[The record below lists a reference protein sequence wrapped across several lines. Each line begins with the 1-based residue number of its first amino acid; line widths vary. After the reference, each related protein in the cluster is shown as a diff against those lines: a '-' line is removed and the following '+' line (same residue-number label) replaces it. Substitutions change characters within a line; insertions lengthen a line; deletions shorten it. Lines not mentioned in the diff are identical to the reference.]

1 MNVLVT
7 GGAGFI
13 PSHIVDRLLNE
24 GHKVTV
30 LDLWQSEESKVHNSN
45 PNFEFVKGDVLNDDL
60 IAQCME
66 GKDRAIHMA
75 AVLGTA
81 ETITTYDVEKVCTVN
96 IVGTTKILK
105 AAKKA
110 GVGRVLI
117 PTTPDV
123 PWINPYKIT
132 KAAVEKLC
140 QLFSAEYDLE
150 VVALKLGN
158 IYGARERWLEGPKDA
173 PYNYQKIIPTIL
185 MDVMN
190 GKNFKVYGN
199 GDQMSEYIYVDDVV
213 EAFMRAMNSDKDL
226 SGEIIHV
233 GCGVSNSVN
242 EIIAATEKAWG
253 RKIPVEYI
261 DMRPGEVHF
270 LAYLDPKPMKDLLD
284 YELQWGLHKGLV
296 ETIKYYEEMHK
307 IYSNGELATANA

>member
-13 PSHIVDRLLNE
+13 PSHIVDRLLKE

-30 LDLWQSEESKVHNSN
+30 LDLWQSIESKVHNGN
-45 PNFEFVKGDVLNDDL
+45 PNFEFVKGNVLNDDL

-66 GKDRAIHMA
+66 GKDRVIHMA

-81 ETITTYDVEKVCTVN
+81 ETITTYDVEQVCTVN

-140 QLFSAEYDLE
+140 QLFSTEYDLE

-158 IYGARERWLEGPKDA
+158 IYGARERWLEGPKEA
-173 PYNYQKIIPTIL
+173 PYNYQKVIPTIL
-185 MDVMN
+185 MDVMS
-190 GKNFKVYGN
+190 GKNFKIYGN

-242 EIIAATEKAWG
+242 EIVAATEKAWG

-261 DMRPGEVHF
+261 NMRPGETHF

-284 YELQWGLHKGLV
+284 YELQWKLHEALV
-296 ETIKYYEEMHK
+296 ETIKYYEEMHR
-307 IYSNGELATANA
+307 IYNNGELVANA

>member
-13 PSHIVDRLLNE
+13 PSHIVDRLLKDGNT
-24 GHKVTV
+24 VTV
-30 LDLWQSEESKVHNSN
+30 LDLWQSEDSKAHNNNSD
-45 PNFEFVKGDVLNDDL
+45 FEFVKGDVLDDKI
-60 IAQCME
+60 IAKCMK
-66 GKDRAIHMA
+66 GKDRVIHMA
-75 AVLGTA
+75 AILGTA
-81 ETITTYDVEKVCTVN
+81 ETITTFDVEKVCKVN
-96 IVGTTKILK
+96 IIGTTKILK

-117 PTTPDV
+117 PTTPEV

-140 QLFSAEYDLE
+140 QLFSIEYDLE

-158 IYGARERWLEGPKDA
+158 IYGARERWLEGPEDA

-190 GKNFKVYGN
+190 GKTFKVYGN
-199 GDQMSEYIYVDDVV
+199 GEQQSEYIYVDDVV
-213 EAFMRAMNSDKDL
+213 EAFIRAMNSTKYL
-226 SGEIIHV
+226 GGEILHV

-242 EIIAATEKAWG
+242 EIIEACEKAWG
-253 RKIPVEYI
+253 RKIPSENI

-270 LAYLDPKPMKDLLD
+270 LASLDPKPMKKHLD
-284 YELQWGLHKGLV
+284 YELQWNLHDGLV
-296 ETIKYYEEMHK
+296 ETIKYYERMFEEQK
-307 IYSNGELATANA
+307 

>member
-30 LDLWQSEESKVHNSN
+30 LDLWQSEESKVHKGN

-60 IAQCME
+60 IAKCVE
-66 GKDRAIHMA
+66 GKDRVIHMA

-105 AAKKA
+105 ASKKA

-140 QLFSAEYDLE
+140 QLFSIEYDLE
-150 VVALKLGN
+150 VVALN
-158 IYGARERWLEGPKDA
+158 
-173 PYNYQKIIPTIL
+173 N
-185 MDVMN
+185 
-190 GKNFKVYGN
+190 
-199 GDQMSEYIYVDDVV
+199 
-213 EAFMRAMNSDKDL
+213 
-226 SGEIIHV
+226 
-233 GCGVSNSVN
+233 
-242 EIIAATEKAWG
+242 
-253 RKIPVEYI
+253 
-261 DMRPGEVHF
+261 
-270 LAYLDPKPMKDLLD
+270 
-284 YELQWGLHKGLV
+284 
-296 ETIKYYEEMHK
+296 
-307 IYSNGELATANA
+307 